1 MGNFE
6 VLFETW
12 LVEVGLIAAIGTY
25 VINWRLSDLPC
36 KNTSILGPLNLKKMV
51 KIIRWLEVKIILTWP
66 AWVVMCYFRFE
77 PEENLLLQYG
87 HANGFSPVWMRM
99 CRILFEI

>member
-1 MGNFE
+1 MYDQLE
-6 VLFETW
+6 IERLTLQKYKCTE
-12 LVEVGLIAAIGTY
+12 AAQ
-25 VINWRLSDLPC
+25 S
-36 KNTSILGPLNLKKMV
+36 KKMV

-87 HANGFSPVWMRM
+87 HAKGFSPVWMRM